1 MKIKQID
8 VFQKTYTM
16 SAGKFVISG
25 GKVASDQDS
34 TIVRIETDNG
44 LVGWGEQC
52 VFSPGYLVAHGDGAR
67 AALKLLAP
75 AVLGM
80 DPSTPELVYGVME
93 KTMKGHYYAKA
104 AIDIACWDLFGQSTN
119 MSVSDLLGGTHRI
132 KIPLYAPISMA
143 SPDEMKDDCAKWKS
157 LGYERFQM
165 KVGGDYETD
174 LKRVE
179 ACMSVIEGAERIIF
193 DANGNWTQHEAMQI
207 VAALDGLKIFVEQP
221 CATME
226 ESARVKARSRQPFI
240 LDESLLT
247 SADVLR
253 AHELNAMDAVMLKI
267 SRFGGITPVKKPA
280 T

>member
-80 DPSTPELVYGVME
+80 DPSTPVINSSNSFCAGAHWE
-93 KTMKGHYYAKA
+93 KNPRTRKMP
-104 AIDIACWDLFGQSTN
+104 AIRG
-119 MSVSDLLGGTHRI
+119 RI
-132 KIPLYAPISMA
+132 
-143 SPDEMKDDCAKWKS
+143 EN
-157 LGYERFQM
+157 
-165 KVGGDYETD
+165 KV
-174 LKRVE
+174 K
-179 ACMSVIEGAERIIF
+179 
-193 DANGNWTQHEAMQI
+193 
-207 VAALDGLKIFVEQP
+207 
-221 CATME
+221 
-226 ESARVKARSRQPFI
+226 
-240 LDESLLT
+240 
-247 SADVLR
+247 
-253 AHELNAMDAVMLKI
+253 
-267 SRFGGITPVKKPA
+267 
-280 T
+280 